1 MKNIFMRFLTLFF
14 ATMTITVA
22 VVHAAESLVEKK
34 FALPQHG
41 TFNVKAPSNWSDQL
55 KQPPNNLPPTIR
67 FSARDGAAPFEVLIT
82 PIWRMRADIKLPSKE
97 ELRQRVEKAI
107 DSVRGDAMEKTI
119 NVVELPGASGPGF
132 YFAVTDKAPKPGE
145 FKYMSQGM
153 ILVGELVTTFT
164 ILTNDGQTQITQSA
178 LSMLKGA
185 ENVVK

>member
-1 MKNIFMRFLTLFF
+1 MSKIITRFVLVIAAMLGLT
-14 ATMTITVA
+14 A
-22 VVHAAESLVEKK
+22 VVHAADTLVEKK
-34 FALPQHG
+34 FTLPQHG
-41 TFNVKAPSNWSDQL
+41 TFNVKAPTNWSDQIR
-55 KQPPNNLPPTIR
+55 QPPNNLPPTIR
-67 FSARDGAAPFEVLIT
+67 FGARDGAAPFEVLIT
-82 PIWRMRADIKLPSKE
+82 PIWRMRADIKLPTKE

-107 DSVRGDAMEKTI
+107 DPVRGDAVEKNI
-119 NVVELPGASGPGF
+119 NVVELPGVSGPGY
-132 YFAVTDKAPKPGE
+132 YFAITDKAPKPGE